1 MCARGD
7 VPRSGGLAREELMQS
22 RGLTRSGFRWRPT
35 NLAVRYSSSG
45 GLSLPFKNTGG
56 SRDTHGT
63 HGRTRA
69 HGSTQT
75 TVSGVPGS
83 PRDLHRLNVNRSHGT
98 NQLQTTLSA
107 VRCAAERCL
116 DDDELFRIPAMRG
129 LAPPS
134 ALLPPS
140 GRVSELSAGG
150 GRTGTRAHRAV
161 HAHTHTTG
169 PTKAHHTTCVH
180 A

>member
-7 VPRSGGLAREELMQS
+7 VPRSGGLGAREELMQS

-35 NLAVRYSSSG
+35 NWRSVTAHLADSAYR
-45 GLSLPFKNTGG
+45 FKNTGG

-83 PRDLHRLNVNRSHGT
+83 PRDLHRLNRSHGT

-116 DDDELFRIPAMRG
+116 DDDVLFRIPAMRG

-134 ALLPPS
+134 ALTLPPS

>member
-1 MCARGD
+1 MCLAPARS
-7 VPRSGGLAREELMQS
+7 RCEREELMQS

-35 NLAVRYSSSG
+35 KWRSVTAHLADSAYVQKHRG
-45 GLSLPFKNTGG
+45 EPGHI
-56 SRDTHGT
+56 RD
-63 HGRTRA
+63 TRA
-69 HGSTQT
+69 HTGTRITQT
-75 TVSGVPGS
+75 TVSGACPAPPEGS
-83 PRDLHRLNVNRSHGT
+83 YRLNRFHGT

-116 DDDELFRIPAMRG
+116 DDDVLFRIPAMRG